1 MPSERL
7 EKVAEA
13 IKQEVAVILQ
23 RQLKDPRVG
32 FVTVTKVRVSADL
45 QHATVYFSLLEGH
58 GNPSETEAGLK
69 SASGYIRRL
78 VGDRLRLRVT
88 PEIVFHSDSTVADS
102 FRISRLLDS
111 LKKPGPAA
119 CRQDPWQEFRDDF

>member
-45 QHATVYFSLLEGH
+45 THATVYFSLLDSH

-69 SASGYIRRL
+69 SAQGYIRRL
-78 VGDRLRLRVT
+78 LGERLRLRVT
-88 PEIVFHSDSTVADS
+88 PEVIFRSDSTVADS
-102 FRISRLLDS
+102 FRLSKILDG
-111 LKKPGPAA
+111 LKKPESSAEGEPN
-119 CRQDPWQEFRDDF
+119 D

>member
-13 IKQEVAVILQ
+13 IKQEVAMILQ

-32 FVTVTKVRVSADL
+32 FVTVTKVRVTADL

-58 GNPSETEAGLK
+58 GDPSETEAGLK
-69 SASGYIRRL
+69 SAQGYIRRL
-78 VGDRLRLRVT
+78 LGDRLRLRIT
-88 PEIVFHSDSTVADS
+88 PEITFRSDSTVTDS
-102 FRISRLLDS
+102 FRISKILED
-111 LKKPGPAA
+111 LKRPESPK
-119 CRQDPWQEFRDDF
+119 ETSRD

>member
-23 RQLKDPRVG
+23 RGLKDPRVG

-45 QHATVYFSLLEGH
+45 QHATVYFSLLESH
-58 GNPSETEAGLK
+58 GNLSETEAGLK

-78 VGDRLRLRVT
+78 LGDRLHLRVT
-88 PEIVFHSDSTVADS
+88 PEIVFHSDSTVVDS
-102 FRISRLLDS
+102 FRISKLLDS
-111 LKKPGPAA
+111 LKKPESPA
-119 CRQDPWQEFRDDF
+119 QSE

>member
-23 RQLKDPRVG
+23 QELKDPRVG
-32 FVTVTKVRVSADL
+32 FVTVTKVRVTADL

-58 GNPSETEAGLK
+58 GNSTETEAGLK
-69 SASGYIRRL
+69 SAQGYIRRL
-78 VGDRLRLRVT
+78 LGDRLHLRVT
-88 PEIVFHSDSTVADS
+88 PEVIFRSDSTVADS
-102 FRISRLLDS
+102 FRISKILDD
-111 LKKPGPAA
+111 LKKPEASPQGEPY
-119 CRQDPWQEFRDDF
+119 D